1 MNKFIELHKVE
12 LSLFSK
18 KSNTEI
24 LVNVSDISRIEHYH
38 YVSLDNKGNDNSDGN
53 SSFSQITLKTT
64 DSTGKSEKIIVSE
77 SYEYISNFIKKC
89 NNEFVSLTMG
99 EFPSRKL
106 LVRKESLFKVE
117 QKSVKRDCGSVLR
130 NYVTI
135 NENGKFIE
143 YEVLETCYE
152 IEKRM
157 S

>member
-18 KSNTEI
+18 KSDTEI

-89 NNEFVSLTMG
+89 NNEFASLTMG

-106 LVRKESLFKVE
+106 LVRKGSLFKVE

-135 NENGKFIE
+135 
-143 YEVLETCYE
+143 
-152 IEKRM
+152 KRM
-157 S
+157 ENLLNMKFLKPVVR

>member
-1 MNKFIELHKVE
+1 MNKFIELHKAE
-12 LSLFSK
+12 LGFFSK

-24 LVNVSDISRIEHYH
+24 LVNVSDISIVEHYQ
-38 YVSLDNKGNDNSDGN
+38 YVSLDNRENDNSNKN

-106 LVRKESLFKVE
+106 LVRKGSLFKVE